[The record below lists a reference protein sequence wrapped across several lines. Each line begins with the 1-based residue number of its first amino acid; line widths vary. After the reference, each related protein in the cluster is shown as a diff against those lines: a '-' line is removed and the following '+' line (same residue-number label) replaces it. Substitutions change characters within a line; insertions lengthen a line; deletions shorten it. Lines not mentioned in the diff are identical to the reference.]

1 MRAAPAVKEAPS
13 PEKEAPAP
21 TPVAATVTWTTEAE
35 ARTAFESLLK
45 EVITRPSM
53 SWKEAA
59 PQLMK
64 DIRYTVADGVVRDV
78 QAIRTAGQR
87 KQIFSEFIS
96 RMSKEQ
102 RDAKLRKMV
111 ENREKFHQMLTE
123 ATTLTVKSTYSE
135 IEALLKND
143 ERWNA
148 LERGEREREVRQF
161 IQEKQQKEREVRAV
175 ERVEA

>member
-1 MRAAPAVKEAPS
+1 MRTPPAAKEASS
-13 PEKEAPAP
+13 PENEAPTP
-21 TPVAATVTWTTEAE
+21 TPVAATVTWTTETE
-35 ARTAFESLLK
+35 ARVAFESLLK
-45 EVITRPSM
+45 EVVTRPSM

-64 DIRYTVADGVVRDV
+64 DIRYTVVDGAACDV

-123 ATTLTVKSTYSE
+123 TQTITAKSSYGE
-135 IEALLKND
+135 IETLLRSD
-143 ERWNA
+143 DRWNA

-161 IQEKQQKEREVRAV
+161 IQERQQKEREVRAARRA
-175 ERVEA
+175 ET